1 MSAATFSDD
10 TLLDGRVKIRQPT
23 DGYRVAVDP
32 VLLAAAVTAAPGQR
46 VLDVGCGTGAAM
58 FCLAARVPGVDV
70 TGLEIQPALAKFA
83 EEGVALNNLGARARV
98 VVGDLM
104 ALPDIVCAFPFD
116 VVMTNPPYGA
126 DGTVS
131 PKKSLAQAHHEQGI
145 ELSDWVSACLKLL
158 KPNGRLAVIHR
169 ADRLS
174 ELLAALKPQCGD
186 IHVIPIFPKPGQPA
200 RRVIVEAG
208 KGRKT
213 GDTLTAGLVLQSS
226 DGSFTP
232 AAERVLRQARGLPAT
247 DRNQ

>member
-1 MSAATFSDD
+1 MSEPSFSDD

-32 VLLAAAVTAAPGQR
+32 VLLAAAVSAKSGQR

-58 FCLAARVPGVDV
+58 FCLAARVTGVDV
-70 TGLEIQPALAKFA
+70 TGIEIQPALAKFA
-83 EEGVALNNLGARARV
+83 EDGIARNNFGARARV
-98 VVGDLM
+98 VTGDLM
-104 ALPDIVCAFPFD
+104 ALPDIVCATAFD

-126 DGTVS
+126 EGTVS
-131 PKKSLAQAHHEQGI
+131 PKESVAQAHHEREV
-145 ELSDWVSACLKLL
+145 ELQDWLTACLKLL

-174 ELLAALKPQCGD
+174 DVLAAVRPHCGD
-186 IHVIPIFPKPGQPA
+186 IHIIPIYPKPGQPA

-213 GDTLTAGLVLQSS
+213 GDTLTPGLVLHAP
-226 DGSFTP
+226 DGSFTLE
-232 AAERVLRQARGLPAT
+232 AARILRDGQGLSEAL
-247 DRNQ
+247 